1 MRLSFIIVL
10 FLWNHESLIL
20 WTASGSGEAR
30 TVGIQN
36 DEDPGLEMLSNNLQ
50 QSTWYAKN
58 TTTSNTTNEAIVNK
72 SQVSTRSPPPNM
84 KIQYSFAE
92 EERVEWIKQGDNNE
106 VYYSNDWEVWDM
118 WENLDCDEIFE
129 SERPIHSHSTWNHAR
144 TLYRDIVGEESS
156 IGDTDEE
163 PNGLS
168 VPVEAKQSPPKGR
181 GIFALRDITAGELI
195 WSTKKT
201 ARFQDGPSYRKF
213 IFGLEAG
220 FACDVLQWGMY
231 TCPDLE

>member
-1 MRLSFIIVL
+1 MRLSFIIIL

-156 IGDTDEE
+156 IGETDDE
-163 PNGLS
+163 PNGFS
-168 VPVEAKQSPPKGR
+168 VPAEAKQSPPKGR

>member
-1 MRLSFIIVL
+1 MRLSFIIIL

-58 TTTSNTTNEAIVNK
+58 TTASNTTNEAIVNK

-156 IGDTDEE
+156 IGETDDE
-163 PNGLS
+163 PNGFS
-168 VPVEAKQSPPKGR
+168 VPAEAKQSPPKGR

>member
-1 MRLSFIIVL
+1 MRLSFIIIL

-156 IGDTDEE
+156 IGETDDE
-163 PNGLS
+163 PNGFS
-168 VPVEAKQSPPKGR
+168 VPAEAKQSPPKGR

-213 IFGLEAG
+213 IFGVEAG

-231 TCPDLE
+231 TLNLY